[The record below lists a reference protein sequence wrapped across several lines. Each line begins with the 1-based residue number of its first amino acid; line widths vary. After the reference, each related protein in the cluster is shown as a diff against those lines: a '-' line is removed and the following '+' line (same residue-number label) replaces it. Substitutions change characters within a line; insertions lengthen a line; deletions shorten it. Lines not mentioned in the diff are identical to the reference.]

1 MKKKEKKEMM
11 EQILEIGELFEK
23 ITKEEIDIGIGKAKW
38 FNNEERNPNFV
49 DTYEG
54 DLYLCINQEEP
65 FYVVDDGF
73 GAGAYVFCNVDDMM
87 ENTKLNDN
95 VFVKICKILAEATK
109 KEIQKNAKNKE
120 KINIM
125 NGLIMKLN
133 DVVIDL
139 SKIESNE

>member
-11 EQILEIGELFEK
+11 EQILKIGELFEK
-23 ITKEEIDIGIGKAKW
+23 ITKEEIGIGIGKAKW

-65 FYVVDDGF
+65 FYVVDDNF

-120 KINIM
+120 KIKIM

-133 DVVIDL
+133 DVVIEL
-139 SKIESNE
+139 GEIKSNE